1 MPPASKLV
9 PPPVSGRAFAQS
21 RAAIAFGP
29 RFYVLLIIGLVWIG
43 PGWFQHRF
51 LYAIPAWDLLVLALW
66 AWDLRRMTKP
76 GQLFVRREWRSAA
89 ALDCDVTV
97 TLALFN
103 RGRSAVR
110 ARLLDDVPDALRRDP
125 PEAEIIAARQQ
136 EASASYV
143 VHPRQRGDLKLN
155 DVFIRYQS
163 GLRLAERW
171 AVAKLEQSV
180 RVYPNLEEAKKHTV
194 YLVRSRQIE
203 QEKRLQRRR
212 GLGREFE
219 SLRDYREGDEW
230 RDVCWT
236 ATARRGKLIAKVHQ
250 VERSQAVWLVVDSG
264 RLLRARV
271 GNLSKLDY
279 AVNAALTLA
288 HVALFSGD
296 RVGLLAYG
304 RRPQQYVGIARGAAH
319 LRALTERLAVVNTE
333 AAEADH
339 MRAAQ
344 SLLRDQKR
352 RALIV
357 WLTDLAE
364 TAMIPE
370 VVESAMQMMPRHIV
384 LFAAIAQPE
393 LAELAEAQPADPEE
407 MFRRTAAQEMV
418 QRRDL
423 LLARLRQR
431 GALAIEVEPGKLSTA
446 LVNHYLEVKERSLI

>member
-9 PPPVSGRAFAQS
+9 PPPLTGRAFAQG
-21 RAAIAFGP
+21 RTAIAFGP
-29 RFYVLLIIGLVWIG
+29 RFYVLLIVGLIWIG

-66 AWDLRRMTKP
+66 AWDLARMSKP
-76 GQLFVRREWRSAA
+76 GQLFVRRDWRGPA

-97 TLALFN
+97 SLALLN

-110 ARLLDDVPDALRRDP
+110 ARLLDNIPSSLRRDP
-125 PEAEIIAARQQ
+125 PELEVIAAPQ
-136 EASASYV
+136 EEAAASYT
-143 VHPRQRGDLKLN
+143 VHPRQRGDLKLSE
-155 DVFIRYQS
+155 VFIRYQS
-163 GLRLAERW
+163 AFRLAERW
-171 AVAKLEQSV
+171 ALAKLEQSV

-250 VERSQAVWLVVDSG
+250 VERSQAVWLVVDAG

-304 RRPQQYVGIARGAAH
+304 RRPQQYVGSARGAAH
-319 LRALTERLAVVNTE
+319 LRDITERLAVVRTE
-333 AAEADH
+333 PAEADH

-370 VVESAMQMMPRHIV
+370 VVESAMQMMPRHVV

-393 LAELAEAQPADPEE
+393 LAELAEASPANPEE

-423 LLARLRQR
+423 MLARLRQR
-431 GALAIEVEPGKLSTA
+431 GALAMEVEPGRLSTA